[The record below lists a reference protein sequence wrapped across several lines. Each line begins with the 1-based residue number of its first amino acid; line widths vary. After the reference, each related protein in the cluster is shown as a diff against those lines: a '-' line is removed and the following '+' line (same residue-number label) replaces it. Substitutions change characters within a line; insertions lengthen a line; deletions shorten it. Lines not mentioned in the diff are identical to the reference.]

1 MEHNERTMRHAESID
16 DCGLQRSERNRYFH
30 GKLMSARDMQAEQRY
45 YRGLHTRHSRHVIGQ
60 GVVSGLDVR
69 ITEVDTQD
77 ADFEVEVDAG
87 YAIDGCG
94 RPIVVPGDDYRVPV
108 SPENSI
114 DDRAWLYL
122 EYDECVLETVPVAG
136 SEDACEQDCEYNRVL
151 EDFDIRMAAPTSD
164 SEPEKPVPPIEFPS
178 PEAVQTDEAAALDT
192 IAREFLSDS
201 TESPVGADAGTT
213 HAVFLGEYRRRDG
226 GWQPADNGPGR
237 NRVYTNDMLYA
248 ATARHTANFENPHQ
262 VTLEI
267 TDGEHDDGVSVYVPD
282 DWRSDRNLDVVSAD
296 GSVAITLEGRT
307 VDLSVEEYIAEEVGH
322 RTADLEART
331 ISTERHAIERSLQST
346 DRSFAAAAT
355 RLRDYDEEAT
365 SVADF
370 ARSAVDARLREDT
383 DADAAEE
390 RSLRQNGQFL
400 VDLEDGV
407 YPELFEHLYERID
420 EFANAV
426 EPAATNQSNLRLERA
441 MGRLEDAIEGSE
453 LGRFGPA
460 QDDICYAVDVLKL
473 LSEVFEPGDYVLDS
487 EDDDADPAVVIH
499 ALDVPIDDWTVH
511 GEQTVA
517 DQNPDYSETEPV
529 VIVTY
534 EDRLEKHWE
543 SWANREPEDLFDEVT
558 DRGIKFHAFPASRL
572 EHFDEEQD

>member
-1 MEHNERTMRHAESID
+1 MEYNERTIRHAESID
-16 DCGLQRSERNRYFH
+16 DCDLQRSERNRYFH

-45 YRGLHTRHSRHVIGQ
+45 YRGLHTRHSRHVTGQ

-69 ITEVDTQD
+69 ITEVDSQD
-77 ADFEVEVDAG
+77 DDFEVEIDAG

-94 RPIVVPGDDYRVPV
+94 RPIVVPEDDYRVRI
-108 SPENSI
+108 SPEDSI
-114 DDRAWLYL
+114 DGRAWLYL

-151 EDFDIRMAAPTSD
+151 EDFDIRITAPASD
-164 SEPEKPVPPIEFPS
+164 SEPEKPVPPIEFPT
-178 PEAVQTDEAAALDT
+178 PETVQTDEAAALDT
-192 IAREFLSDS
+192 IAREFLSES
-201 TESPVGADAGTT
+201 TESPVGADGGTT
-213 HAVFLGEYRRRDG
+213 LAVFLGEYRRRDG
-226 GWQPADNGPGR
+226 SWQLADDGPDR
-237 NRVYTNDMLYA
+237 ARIYTNDMLYA
-248 ATARHTANFENPHQ
+248 ATARHTADFENPHQ

-282 DWRSDRNLDVVSAD
+282 DRRSDRNLDVVSTD

-331 ISTERHAIERSLQST
+331 ISTERHAIERSIQAT
-346 DRSFAAAAT
+346 DRSFSAVAT
-355 RLRDYDEEAT
+355 RFREYREEAT
-365 SVADF
+365 SVAEL
-370 ARSAVDARLREDT
+370 ARAAVDARLREDT

-390 RSLRQNGQFL
+390 RSLEQNGQPTG
-400 VDLEDGV
+400 DLEDGV
-407 YPELFEHLYERID
+407 YPELFELLYERVA
-420 EFANAV
+420 EFAAAI
-426 EPAATNQSNLRLERA
+426 EPAATNQSNLRLKRA
-441 MGRLEDAIEGSE
+441 MGRLENAIEESK

-460 QDDICYAVDVLKL
+460 QDDICYAVDVLEL
-473 LSEVFEPGDYVLDS
+473 LSARFKPGDYVLDS

-517 DQNPDYSETEPV
+517 DQNPTYSETEPV

-572 EHFDEEQD
+572 EYYDEERS